1 MSFCNNLKP
10 DKTPGPI
17 TGNPLHNLC
26 ERACIQV
33 KKVFDA
39 CLQQT
44 SLENYQ
50 ITLTHPTPASYTAPL
65 TFVSAASTSS
75 VGIISDLIVTPL
87 TTTESPRTSRVQA
100 TVSIPVEVIY
110 VDANNVEG
118 SATGTI
124 KVTEDVVMCIPDNSV
139 IPVDIAATVN
149 AVSPEGEY
157 VTELT
162 FSITAC
168 VTVVLKAEAEVEL
181 LIPTYGYCYIPPCQ
195 NYSQEVCTGVFDMP
209 LFPTS
214 FTTR

>member
-10 DKTPGPI
+10 ERTPGPI

-44 SLENYQ
+44 SLEDYQ
-50 ITLTHPTPASYTAPL
+50 ITITNPTPTSYTAPL

-75 VGIISDLIVTPL
+75 EGVITDLTVTPL
-87 TTTESPRTSRVQA
+87 PATNGQQASRVQA
-100 TVSIPVEVIY
+100 TVAIPIEVIY
-110 VDANNVEG
+110 VDANNIEG
-118 SATGTI
+118 SGTATIT
-124 KVTEDVVMCIPDNSV
+124 VTEDVVMCIPDNSV

-149 AVSPEGEY
+149 AVSPQGVY
-157 VTELT
+157 VSGLDFT
-162 FSITAC
+162 ITAC

-181 LIPTYGYCYIPPCQ
+181 LVPSYGYCYIPPCQ